1 MKTVPNVPLV
11 PAVPRLCLFLLLG
24 LGAVTHAEQLP
35 DGQGAA
41 IVKSRCV
48 VCHESDIITSQHLS
62 LAGWTNSINK
72 MVRWGS
78 QITPEEREVLQPY
91 LAAHFGPKL
100 AASHAADAGPA
111 IYQRACQVCHD
122 AGIIEQQHLSKTGWT
137 NSVNKMI
144 RWGAAVPDADKD
156 ALIDYLASRFG
167 SR

>member
-1 MKTVPNVPLV
+1 VKRALALLIVIAGQPLI
-11 PAVPRLCLFLLLG
+11 A
-24 LGAVTHAEQLP
+24 QQMP
-35 DGQGAA
+35 DGPGAA

-48 VCHESDIITSQHLS
+48 VCHESDIITSQPLS
-62 LAGWTNSINK
+62 LTGWTNSINK

-78 QITPEEREVLQPY
+78 QITAEERDVLQPY